1 MLTKDA
7 APIVAIATAPGRGGI
22 GVIRISGQ
30 DLSSFAVTLLKIKP
44 TPRHSHYLSFT
55 DENGELIDKGIAI
68 FFNAPNSFT
77 GEDVLELQGHGGTAV
92 MQSLLND
99 VIHQG
104 KKIGLRLAEPGEFSL
119 RAFLNDKIDL
129 VQAEA
134 VSDLINA
141 SSIEAA
147 QAAALSLSGRFSIEI
162 NTLANEIVG
171 LRTLVE
177 ATLDFPEEEIEF
189 IEKYQV
195 KKRIGILVE
204 QFEFFLLTARKSI
217 FLSEGLR
224 VVLAGEPN
232 VGKSSLMNALFGEKI
247 AIVSNIAGTTRD
259 SIRDNL
265 QLDGIPISVTD
276 TAGLR
281 CTNDVIERL
290 GIERTLAAIES
301 SNVILDILDVRHPES
316 VLKNFSPSIS
326 LADKNVITV
335 LNKTDLL
342 KAPASFLSTTNHC
355 VNVSATTGEGLP
367 ELKKAIL
374 RLTGRQLGERSPW
387 LARKRHVMAI
397 EQSLHHLTQSY
408 VFACEDDRVLDLLA
422 EELRLCHLQ
431 IGTITGQMSAN
442 DLLGQ
447 IFSEFCI
454 GK

>member
-1 MLTKDA
+1 MFPHDT
-7 APIVAIATAPGRGGI
+7 APIAAIATAPGRGGI

-30 DLSSFAVTLLKIKP
+30 DLSSFALTLLKIKP
-44 TPRHSHYLSFT
+44 IPRQAHYLSFT
-55 DENGELIDKGIAI
+55 AEGGELIDKGIAI
-68 FFNAPNSFT
+68 YFSAPHSYT

-92 MQSLLND
+92 MQALLSE
-99 VIHQG
+99 VLHQG

-141 SSIEAA
+141 SSVEAA
-147 QAAALSLSGRFSIEI
+147 QAAALSLSGQFSSEV
-162 NTLANEIVG
+162 NALTHEIVA

-195 KKRIGILVE
+195 KQRIDVLV
-204 QFEFFLLTARKSI
+204 QKFEFFLSTTKRSVY
-217 FLSEGLR
+217 LSEGLR

-247 AIVSNIAGTTRD
+247 AIVSDIAGTTRD

-265 QLDGIPISVTD
+265 QLDGIPITVTD

-281 CTNDVIERL
+281 FTSDVIEQL

-301 SNVILDILDVRHPES
+301 SNVILDIVDIRQPES
-316 VLKNFSPSIS
+316 VLSSFSPSIS
-326 LADKNVITV
+326 LTNKNVITV
-335 LNKTDLL
+335 FNKTDLL
-342 KAPASFLSTTNHC
+342 EIRPDFSPVRNGVS
-355 VNVSATTGEGLP
+355 VSAATGKGLS
-367 ELKKAIL
+367 ELKEAIL
-374 RLTGRQLGERSPW
+374 KLTGRQLGERSPW

-397 EQSLHHLTQSY
+397 EQGLNHLKQSY
-408 VFACEDDRVLDLLA
+408 AFACEDDRVLDLLA
-422 EELRLCHLQ
+422 EELRLCHIQ
-431 IGTITGQMSAN
+431 IGTITGQMSAD

>member
-1 MLTKDA
+1 MFPHDT
-7 APIVAIATAPGRGGI
+7 APIAAIATAPGRGGI

-30 DLSSFAVTLLKIKP
+30 DLSSFALTLLKIKP
-44 TPRHSHYLSFT
+44 IPRQAHYLSFT
-55 DENGELIDKGIAI
+55 AEGGELIDKGIAI
-68 FFNAPNSFT
+68 YFSAPHSYT

-92 MQSLLND
+92 MQALLSE

-141 SSIEAA
+141 SSVEAA
-147 QAAALSLSGRFSIEI
+147 QAAALSLSGQFSSEV
-162 NTLANEIVG
+162 NALTHEIVA

-195 KKRIGILVE
+195 KRRIGVLV
-204 QFEFFLLTARKSI
+204 QKFEFFLSTTKRSVY
-217 FLSEGLR
+217 LSEGLR

-247 AIVSNIAGTTRD
+247 AIVSDIAGTTRD

-265 QLDGIPISVTD
+265 QLDGIPITVTD

-281 CTNDVIERL
+281 FTSDVIEQL

-301 SNVILDILDVRHPES
+301 SNVILDIVDIRQPES
-316 VLKNFSPSIS
+316 VLSSFSPSIS
-326 LADKNVITV
+326 LTNKNVITV
-335 LNKTDLL
+335 FNKTDLL
-342 KAPASFLSTTNHC
+342 EIRPDFSPVRKGVS
-355 VNVSATTGEGLP
+355 VSAATGKGLS
-367 ELKKAIL
+367 ELKEAIL
-374 RLTGRQLGERSPW
+374 KLTGRQLGERSPW

-397 EQSLHHLTQSY
+397 EQGLNHLKQSY
-408 VFACEDDRVLDLLA
+408 AFACEDDRVLDLLA
-422 EELRLCHLQ
+422 EELRLCHIQ
-431 IGTITGQMSAN
+431 IGTITGQMSAD

>member
-1 MLTKDA
+1 MFSQYT
-7 APIVAIATAPGRGGI
+7 APIAAIATAPGRGGI

-30 DLSSFAVTLLKIKP
+30 DLSSFALTLLKIKP
-44 TPRHSHYLSFT
+44 TPRQAHYLPFT
-55 DENGELIDKGIAI
+55 DEGGELIDKGIAI
-68 FFNAPNSFT
+68 FFRAPNSYT

-92 MQSLLND
+92 MQALLSE
-99 VIHQG
+99 VIYQG

-141 SSIEAA
+141 SSVEAA
-147 QAAALSLSGRFSIEI
+147 QAAALSLSGRFSSEV
-162 NTLANEIVG
+162 NALTDEIVA

-195 KKRIGILVE
+195 KQRIGVLVQ
-204 QFEFFLLTARKSI
+204 QFEFFLSTTKRSVY
-217 FLSEGLR
+217 LSEGLR

-232 VGKSSLMNALFGEKI
+232 VGKSSLMNALFEENI
-247 AIVSNIAGTTRD
+247 AIVSDIAGTTRD

-265 QLDGIPISVTD
+265 QLDGIPITVTD

-281 CTNDVIERL
+281 FTSDAIEQL

-301 SNVILDILDVRHPES
+301 SNVILDIVDVRKPES
-316 VLKNFSPSIS
+316 VLTSFSPSIS
-326 LADKNVITV
+326 LTNKNIITV
-335 LNKTDLL
+335 FNKTDLL
-342 KAPASFLSTTNHC
+342 ETSCGVSSTSNC
-355 VNVSATTGEGLP
+355 VNVSATTGEGLS
-367 ELKKAIL
+367 ELKEAIL
-374 RLTGRQLGERSPW
+374 GLTGRQLGERSPW

-397 EQSLHHLTQSY
+397 EQGLDHLKQSY

-422 EELRLCHLQ
+422 EELRLCHFQ
-431 IGTITGQMSAN
+431 IGTITGQMSAD

>member
-1 MLTKDA
+1 MFPHDT
-7 APIVAIATAPGRGGI
+7 APIAAIATAPGRGGI

-30 DLSSFAVTLLKIKP
+30 DLSSFALTLLKIKP
-44 TPRHSHYLSFT
+44 IPRQAHYLSFT
-55 DENGELIDKGIAI
+55 AEGGALIDKGIAI
-68 FFNAPNSFT
+68 YFSAPHSYT

-92 MQSLLND
+92 MQALLSE

-141 SSIEAA
+141 SSVEAA
-147 QAAALSLSGRFSIEI
+147 QAAALSLSGQFSSEV
-162 NTLANEIVG
+162 NALTHEIVA

-195 KKRIGILVE
+195 KRRIGVLV
-204 QFEFFLLTARKSI
+204 QKFEFFLSTTKRSVY
-217 FLSEGLR
+217 LSEGLR

-247 AIVSNIAGTTRD
+247 AIVSDIAGTTRD

-265 QLDGIPISVTD
+265 QLDGIPITVTD

-281 CTNDVIERL
+281 FTSDVIEQL

-301 SNVILDILDVRHPES
+301 SNVILDIVDIRQPES
-316 VLKNFSPSIS
+316 VLSSFSPSIS
-326 LADKNVITV
+326 LTNKNVITV
-335 LNKTDLL
+335 FNKTDLL
-342 KAPASFLSTTNHC
+342 EIRPDFSPVRNG
-355 VNVSATTGEGLP
+355 VNVSAATGKGLS
-367 ELKKAIL
+367 ELKEAIL
-374 RLTGRQLGERSPW
+374 KLTGRQLGERSPW

-397 EQSLHHLTQSY
+397 EQGLNHLKQSY
-408 VFACEDDRVLDLLA
+408 AFACEDDRVLDLLA
-422 EELRLCHLQ
+422 EELRLCHIQ
-431 IGTITGQMSAN
+431 IGTITGQMSAD

>member
-1 MLTKDA
+1 MFQQDT
-7 APIVAIATAPGRGGI
+7 APIAAIATAPGRGGI

-30 DLSSFAVTLLKIKP
+30 DLSSFAQELLKIEP
-44 TPRHSHYLSFT
+44 TPRQAHYLSFT
-55 DENGELIDKGIAI
+55 DQDGELIDNGIAI
-68 FFNAPNSFT
+68 FFSSPNSYT

-92 MQSLLND
+92 MQALLSN
-99 VIHQG
+99 VIKQG
-104 KKIGLRLAEPGEFSL
+104 QKISLRLAEPGEFSL

-141 SSIEAA
+141 SSLEAA
-147 QAAALSLSGRFSIEI
+147 QAAALSLSGRFSTEV
-162 NTLANEIVG
+162 NALTDEIVA

-195 KKRIGILVE
+195 KQRIGVLIQ
-204 QFEFFLLTARKSI
+204 QFELFLTTTKRSVY
-217 FLSEGLR
+217 LSEGLS

-232 VGKSSLMNALFGEKI
+232 VGKSSLMNALFGENI
-247 AIVSNIAGTTRD
+247 AIVSDIAGTTRD
-259 SIRDNL
+259 SIKDNL
-265 QLDGIPISVTD
+265 QLDGIPITVTD

-281 CTNDVIERL
+281 ITRDVIEQL

-301 SNVILDILDVRHPES
+301 SNVILDIVDIRQPES
-316 VLKNFSPSIS
+316 VLMSFSPSIS
-326 LADKNVITV
+326 LSNKNVITV
-335 LNKTDLL
+335 FNKVDLL
-342 KAPASFLSTTNHC
+342 ETTSGFLPKNDC
-355 VNVSATTGEGLP
+355 VKVSAVTGEGIS
-367 ELKKAIL
+367 ELKETLL

-397 EQSLHHLTQSY
+397 EQGLDHLKASY
-408 VFACEDDRVLDLLA
+408 AFACQDDKVLDLLA
-422 EELRLCHLQ
+422 EELRLCHVQ
-431 IGTITGQMSAN
+431 IGSITGQMSAD

-447 IFSEFCI
+447 IFSTFCI

>member
-1 MLTKDA
+1 MFPHDT
-7 APIVAIATAPGRGGI
+7 APIAAIATAPGRGGI

-30 DLSSFAVTLLKIKP
+30 DLSSFALTLLKIKP
-44 TPRHSHYLSFT
+44 IPRQAHYLSFT
-55 DENGELIDKGIAI
+55 AEDGALIDKGIAI
-68 FFNAPNSFT
+68 FFSAPHSYT

-92 MQSLLND
+92 MQALLSE

-141 SSIEAA
+141 SSVEAA
-147 QAAALSLSGRFSIEI
+147 QAAALSLSGQFSSEV
-162 NTLANEIVG
+162 NALTHEIVA

-195 KKRIGILVE
+195 KRRIGVLV
-204 QFEFFLLTARKSI
+204 QKFEFFLSTTKRSVY
-217 FLSEGLR
+217 LSEGLR

-247 AIVSNIAGTTRD
+247 AIVSDIAGTTRD

-265 QLDGIPISVTD
+265 QLDGIPITVTD

-281 CTNDVIERL
+281 FTSDVIEQL

-301 SNVILDILDVRHPES
+301 SNVILDIVDIRQPES
-316 VLKNFSPSIS
+316 VLSSFSPSIS
-326 LADKNVITV
+326 LTNKNVITV
-335 LNKTDLL
+335 FNKTDLL
-342 KAPASFLSTTNHC
+342 EIRPDFSPVRKGVS
-355 VNVSATTGEGLP
+355 VSAATGKGLS
-367 ELKKAIL
+367 ELKEAIL
-374 RLTGRQLGERSPW
+374 KLTGRQLGERSPW

-397 EQSLHHLTQSY
+397 EQGLNHLKQSY
-408 VFACEDDRVLDLLA
+408 AFACEDDRVLDLLA
-422 EELRLCHLQ
+422 EELRLCHIQ
-431 IGTITGQMSAN
+431 IGTITGQMSAD

>member
-1 MLTKDA
+1 MFPHDT
-7 APIVAIATAPGRGGI
+7 APIAAIATAPGRGGI

-30 DLSSFAVTLLKIKP
+30 DLSSFALTLLKIKP
-44 TPRHSHYLSFT
+44 IPRQAHYLSFT
-55 DENGELIDKGIAI
+55 AEDGALIDKGIAI
-68 FFNAPNSFT
+68 FFSAPHSYT

-92 MQSLLND
+92 MQALLSE

-141 SSIEAA
+141 SSVEAA
-147 QAAALSLSGRFSIEI
+147 QAAALSLSGQFSSEV
-162 NTLANEIVG
+162 NALTHEIVA

-195 KKRIGILVE
+195 KQRIDVLV
-204 QFEFFLLTARKSI
+204 QKFEFFLSTTKRSVY
-217 FLSEGLR
+217 LSEGLR

-247 AIVSNIAGTTRD
+247 AIVSDIAGTTRD

-265 QLDGIPISVTD
+265 QLDGIPITVTD

-281 CTNDVIERL
+281 FTSDVIEQL

-301 SNVILDILDVRHPES
+301 SNVILDIVDIRQPES
-316 VLKNFSPSIS
+316 VLSSFSPSIS
-326 LADKNVITV
+326 LTNKNVITV
-335 LNKTDLL
+335 FNKTDLL
-342 KAPASFLSTTNHC
+342 EIRPDFSPVRNGVS
-355 VNVSATTGEGLP
+355 VSAATGKGLS
-367 ELKKAIL
+367 ELKEAIL
-374 RLTGRQLGERSPW
+374 KLTGRQLGERSPW

-397 EQSLHHLTQSY
+397 EQGLNHLKQSY
-408 VFACEDDRVLDLLA
+408 AFACEDDRVLDLLA
-422 EELRLCHLQ
+422 EELRLCHIQ
-431 IGTITGQMSAN
+431 IGTITGQMSAD